1 MATPRSFPSGHSQM
15 RRMLAQLV
23 MATAAIGLLLLL
35 GTAVHHRL
43 EAQGITS
50 GFDFLWSR
58 AGYDLSE
65 SLIPYTGSDSYGRAL
80 LAGFS
85 NTLKVAVC
93 SIVAAIL
100 IGLLAAA
107 AQLSQHDIARS
118 IGKLYVAVVRNTPLL
133 LQLFFWF
140 GVFSISMPGPRVA
153 MELLPGTFVSN
164 RGIDFPWPLAGGWPI
179 AVLALCCVAVLI
191 VWFRYERFQGR
202 RLVLSALT
210 LVATLA
216 VVAIAVLSGQLPCDI
231 PVAGPFS
238 IRGGGH
244 ISPEFL
250 TLFTGLSI
258 YTGSYIA
265 EAVRGAVLAIPKGQ
279 LEAGKSLGLRP
290 FLVLV
295 LIVMPQAV
303 KIAMPAIVSELLN
316 LVKNSSLGVAV
327 GYPELVSAGNTAMNQ
342 TGQAIEVIAIYMLV
356 YVSFNLI
363 VTKAFALWESRYA
376 R

>member
-1 MATPRSFPSGHSQM
+1 
-15 RRMLAQLV
+15 MLAQLI

-35 GTAVHHRL
+35 GTTVHHRL

-65 SLIPYTGSDSYGRAL
+65 SLIPYSGSDSYGRAL

-118 IGKLYVAVVRNTPLL
+118 IGKFYVAVVRNTPLL

-153 MELLPGTFVSN
+153 MEPLPGTFVSN
-164 RGIDFPWPLAGGWPI
+164 RGIDFPWPSAGGWPI
-179 AVLALCCVAVLI
+179 AVLALSCLAVLI

-202 RLVLSALT
+202 RLALSALT
-210 LVATLA
+210 LGATLGVA
-216 VVAIAVLSGQLPCDI
+216 AIAVLSGQFPCDI

-250 TLFTGLSI
+250 TLFTGLSV

-279 LEAGKSLGLRP
+279 LEAGNSLGLRP

-303 KIAMPAIVSELLN
+303 RIAMPAIVSELLN

-363 VTKAFALWESRYA
+363 VTKVFALWEGRYA

>member
-1 MATPRSFPSGHSQM
+1 MATPRSISSGQLQM
-15 RRMLAQLV
+15 RRTLTQLG
-23 MATAAIGLLLLL
+23 MAAAAIGLLFLL
-35 GTAVHHRL
+35 GIVVHRRL
-43 EAQGITS
+43 EAQGIAS

-118 IGKLYVAVVRNTPLL
+118 LGKFYVSVVRNTPLL

-153 MELLPGTFVSN
+153 MEPLPGTFISN
-164 RGIDFPWPLAGGWPI
+164 RGIDFPWPSGGGWQI
-179 AVLALCCVAVLI
+179 GVLALCGAAALIAV
-191 VWFRYERFQGR
+191 FKFERFAGR
-202 RLVLSALT
+202 RLLLSS
-210 LVATLA
+210 ATLGTMLA
-216 VVAIAVLSGQLPCDI
+216 LAAMAVLSGQIPWDV

-250 TLFTGLSI
+250 TLFTGLSV

-279 LEAGKSLGLRP
+279 IEAGNSLGLRP
-290 FLVLV
+290 MLVLV

-303 KIAMPAIVSELLN
+303 RIAMPAIVSELLN

-356 YVSFNLI
+356 YVSFNLL
-363 VTKAFALWESRYA
+363 VTKLFAWWEGRYA